1 MRTVGVGRI
10 QIHAFHFVNTTSPVH
25 ICSCPRSLPSST
37 CLSQMCFIR
46 SIFSSPLLRAI
57 VAISPP
63 SVALTLLDVHRFAYL
78 ATGNFGCTVSLLNSP
93 I

>member
-1 MRTVGVGRI
+1 M
-10 QIHAFHFVNTTSPVH
+10 
-25 ICSCPRSLPSST
+25 
-37 CLSQMCFIR
+37 
-46 SIFSSPLLRAI
+46 LRAI

-78 ATGNFGCTVSLLNSP
+78 ATESFGCIVSLLNSP

>member
-10 QIHAFHFVNTTSPVH
+10 QIHALHFVNTTSPM
-25 ICSCPRSLPSST
+25 ST
-37 CLSQMCFIR
+37 LLTVFHMPLSNVFHTLDL
-46 SIFSSPLLRAI
+46 FFSPLMLRAI

-78 ATGNFGCTVSLLNSP
+78 ATESFGCIVSLLNSP